1 MSEPPP
7 GRRLAGIGK
16 RNIVYLLAVAL
27 LALWPYAAM
36 PAQGR
41 QMAEFLRTVVWGVFT
56 VPFAAW
62 NLVALVRAG
71 RAGAPVLKP
80 VVAIGLVLACL
91 VAARVNGL
99 L

>member
-1 MSEPPP
+1 MSEAP
-7 GRRLAGIGK
+7 RRALPDIGK
-16 RNIVYLLAVAL
+16 RNIAYVVFVAL
-27 LALWPYAAM
+27 LALWPFATM
-36 PAQGR
+36 GPHGR
-41 QMAEFLRTVVWGVFT
+41 QMAEFMRTVLWGAFT